1 MKIMQRAMEMARASG
16 DTAEQAALRMQYNK
30 AGQGA
35 LLQLTKQQQMVGN
48 FEKTAVKNADLA
60 LQLSNKVNRTGVPVI
75 NRWVNAGRK
84 KLMGDVEV
92 AQFHAANET
101 FVNEYAKIMS
111 GSMGNTPVS
120 DQMRQHAHELLET
133 AMTQEQ
139 YAGVI
144 TTLKQEMKNRMDS
157 FPEQIAELSAQLSGT
172 GAMPGA
178 AATQSPPKNNLP
190 SKNAKGWTLMEDP
203 QGNKAYV
210 GPNGEIEEVQ

>member
-1 MKIMQRAMEMARASG
+1 
-16 DTAEQAALRMQYNK
+16 
-30 AGQGA
+30 
-35 LLQLTKQQQMVGN
+35 
-48 FEKTAVKNADLA
+48 
-60 LQLSNKVNRTGVPVI
+60 
-75 NRWVNAGRK
+75 
-84 KLMGDVEV
+84 
-92 AQFHAANET
+92 
-101 FVNEYAKIMS
+101 MS